1 MNILIVQRDREIQKY
16 LKKGLKELGYTVE
29 ICSDR
34 DDAYYHIKSEN
45 YDLAILDID
54 IENGNGIE
62 LCSEIREINKKIG
75 IIFLSSENDIEKKV
89 QSLDSGADDYL
100 TKPFSF
106 IELAGRIRA
115 ILRRSEGNI
124 NKPENNLTIK
134 NLKLDLLTREA
145 KRGNRDIELTYR
157 EFALLE
163 YLIRNKNL
171 VLSRTMIR
179 EKIWNMNYTA
189 NTNIVD
195 VYMTHLR
202 NKIDKGEEEK
212 IIYTVRGVGYIL
224 KG

>member
-29 ICSDR
+29 MCSDR
-34 DDAYYHIKSEN
+34 DDAYYHIKSDN

-89 QSLDSGADDYL
+89 QSLDNGADDYI

-145 KRGNRDIELTYR
+145 KRGDREIELTYR